1 MSVVVVSFV
10 AAPGAVVGASIAV
23 VGASVAVVGSTVA
36 VVGATVPGVG
46 PTVAVVGSSV
56 PDVASPDVPV
66 PVVASSNVPVAIV
79 APPVVASPVVPAAV
93 VPALCR
99 LPSVVPYGGVLSV
112 VVSGGVISVVV
123 SASRRFLASVVV
135 SVVSA
140 SPSSFLAS
148 PRRRVPRGAFH
159 NNHASPVVPRVAS
172 PVVHSA
178 VPGIVL
184 PSARRVGRAVV
195 RTANLVTRV
204 HCGVIS
210 PARSTVCVGWTVP
223 SVVSRKLRRVSLLR
237 RVHAVLGEM
246 PGTAA
251 LEALAFRTLVLFVS
265 WFTAL
270 VTRGFGTVPRQ
281 MPDLAAH
288 VTRPVARHGA
298 LRAVLREVPVLATGV
313 TRSLFTAPPCASH
326 RALPREVSW
335 PD

>member
-1 MSVVVVSFV
+1 
-10 AAPGAVVGASIAV
+10 
-23 VGASVAVVGSTVA
+23 
-36 VVGATVPGVG
+36 
-46 PTVAVVGSSV
+46 
-56 PDVASPDVPV
+56 
-66 PVVASSNVPVAIV
+66 
-79 APPVVASPVVPAAV
+79 
-93 VPALCR
+93 
-99 LPSVVPYGGVLSV
+99 
-112 VVSGGVISVVV
+112 
-123 SASRRFLASVVV
+123 
-135 SVVSA
+135 
-140 SPSSFLAS
+140 
-148 PRRRVPRGAFH
+148 
-159 NNHASPVVPRVAS
+159 
-172 PVVHSA
+172 VVHSA

-313 TRSLFTAPPCASH
+313 TRSLFTPPPCASH
-326 RALPREVSW
+326 RALPRKVSW